1 MARLLCFAGED
12 QHARAEEAIPVK
24 VRTLGET
31 NVGMKKTK
39 KKSQGLAKKSAKR
52 RPARKSAKRRTA
64 KKSKPGNMVEARENI
79 SNLVRASSGEIAT
92 KVIEVAKTGALA
104 QARYMF
110 EVAGLYPATEATE
123 ATEGKPEEGSF
134 VQKLLDRLGE
144 PPQPEAVSEDDA
156 EEAPEK
162 RPSAARG
169 GEAGT
174 GEAIKTAQPD
184 PAAGESKA

>member
-1 MARLLCFAGED
+1 
-12 QHARAEEAIPVK
+12 
-24 VRTLGET
+24 
-31 NVGMKKTK
+31 
-39 KKSQGLAKKSAKR
+39 
-52 RPARKSAKRRTA
+52 
-64 KKSKPGNMVEARENI
+64 MVEARENI

-123 ATEGKPEEGSF
+123 GKPEEGSF

-162 RPSAARG
+162 RSSAARG

-174 GEAIKTAQPD
+174 GEAIKTAQPE